1 MISMWTRLSP
11 FTRLLAVVVVVAA
24 LAGGYTRLRF
34 KPQHAELVE
43 ARKVEKELRSEVR
56 KARQRVDRLEQ
67 EAHLAQRWSHF
78 ASILEDQ
85 STGKSLREI
94 VRTCGTDEGPD
105 VEVEVADFQ
114 RQARGENFARMAV
127 SLTVRGSYGE
137 LIELLDELDR
147 AFPPIEIHKA
157 TLERSVTTES
167 DAGRGESDVVV
178 ARLDGVIHETH

>member
-1 MISMWTRLSP
+1 MISMWMRLSP

-24 LAGGYTRLRF
+24 LGGGYTRLRF
-34 KPQHAELVE
+34 KPQRAEMVE
-43 ARKVEKELRSEVR
+43 AQKFEQQLRKEVR

-94 VRTCGTDEGPD
+94 VRTCGTEKGPD

-114 RQARGENFARMAV
+114 RQARGGSFARMAV
-127 SLTVRGSYGE
+127 SLTVRGNYGE
-137 LIELLDELDR
+137 LIKLLDELDR

-157 TLERSVTTES
+157 TLERTETD
-167 DAGRGESDVVV
+167 DADTRRGKNDVVV
-178 ARLDGVIHETH
+178 ARLDGVIHETQ